1 MRRMT
6 CLSIAF
12 IALAFFTGAFA
23 ASPIYAQG
31 GFGSRATAG
40 VFGGLSLGSGEFRD
54 EVGRGWHA
62 GALAKARA
70 FGALDLRIDGTYA
83 KLGKK
88 NLVGTTRTVSTN
100 ALITFGTVNA
110 LINLGADSAEYPG
123 DNAVS
128 PYIMAGG
135 GAYRLDFDATCL
147 GDCATFNSPSVNIY
161 RGLNF
166 GGGATVP
173 VAGLRTFVEA
183 RYHRI
188 SRSLAEGG
196 ARTMVLLSAGI
207 KFR

>member
-1 MRRMT
+1 MIRATR
-6 CLSIAF
+6 LSVAV
-12 IALAFFTGAFA
+12 ASLVLTAGAFA
-23 ASPIYAQG
+23 SLPAHAQG

-40 VFGGLSLGSGEFRD
+40 VFGGLTLGSGEFTD

-62 GALAKARA
+62 GALAKAKA
-70 FGALDLRIDGTYA
+70 FGVLDLRIDGTYA

-88 NLVGTTRTVSTN
+88 DLVGTTRTVSTN

-110 LINLGADSAEYPG
+110 LINLGADSAQYPG
-123 DNAVS
+123 DNSVS
-128 PYIMAGG
+128 PYVMAGA
-135 GAYRLDFDATCL
+135 GAYRLDFDANCL
-147 GDCATFNSPSVNIY
+147 RDCATFNNPSVDTY
-161 RGLNF
+161 LGLNF

-188 SRSLAEGG
+188 SRSLVEGG
-196 ARTMVLLSAGI
+196 ARTIVLLSAGI

>member
-6 CLSIAF
+6 RPSVAF
-12 IALAFFTGAFA
+12 IALAFISGAFA
-23 ASPIYAQG
+23 SSPVLAQG

-40 VFGGLSLGSGEFRD
+40 VFGGVTFGNGEFSD

-62 GALAKARA
+62 GALAKVKT
-70 FGALDLRIDGTYA
+70 FGVLDLRIDGTYA

-88 NLVGTTRTVSTN
+88 GLVGTTRTVSTN
-100 ALITFGTVNA
+100 ALITFGTINA
-110 LINLGADSAEYPG
+110 LINLGADSAAYPG

-128 PYIMAGG
+128 PYVMAGA

-147 GDCATFNSPSVNIY
+147 GDCATFSNPPVDSFL
-161 RGLNF
+161 GLNF

-183 RYHRI
+183 RYHRM
-188 SRSLAEGG
+188 SRSLVEGG
-196 ARTMVLLSAGI
+196 ARTIVLLSAGI

>member
-1 MRRMT
+1 MT
-6 CLSIAF
+6 RLSVAL

-23 ASPIYAQG
+23 ASPVHAQG

-40 VFGGLSLGSGEFRD
+40 VFGGAVLGSGEFSD

-62 GALAKARA
+62 GALAKAKA
-70 FGALDLRIDGTYA
+70 FGVLDLRIDGTYA

-88 NLVGTTRTVSTN
+88 NFVGTTRTVSTN
-100 ALITFGTVNA
+100 ALITLGTVNA

-147 GDCATFNSPSVNIY
+147 GDCATFSNPAVDTY
-161 RGLNF
+161 LGLNF

-173 VAGLRTFVEA
+173 LAGLRTFVEA

-196 ARTMVLLSAGI
+196 ARTIVLLSAGI

>member
-1 MRRMT
+1 MSRVTR
-6 CLSIAF
+6 LSV
-12 IALAFFTGAFA
+12 AFA
-23 ASPIYAQG
+23 ALVVTAGAFPSMPAHAQG

-40 VFGGLSLGSGEFRD
+40 VFGGITLGNGEFGD

-62 GALAKARA
+62 GALAKTRA
-70 FGALDLRIDGTYA
+70 FGVLDLRIDGTYA

-88 NLVGTTRTVSTN
+88 NFVGTTRTVSTN

-128 PYIMAGG
+128 PYIIAGG

-147 GDCATFNSPSVNIY
+147 GDCATFSNPAVDTY
-161 RGLNF
+161 FGLNF

-196 ARTMVLLSAGI
+196 ARTIVLLAVGI